1 MHQCVPFIFT
11 SFAHEEVE
19 YVQED
24 NVREC
29 FNCRLWWRDCV
40 DQLSNRCKRELRIVT
55 YLAHLQSVIP
65 FGDV

>member
-1 MHQCVPFIFT
+1 MRQCEPFIFT

-29 FNCRLWWRDCV
+29 FNRRLWRDCV
-40 DQLSNRCKRELRIVT
+40 AQLSNRYKRELRIVT
-55 YLAHLQSVIP
+55 YLGHLQSIIP
-65 FGDV
+65 FGDL